1 MHWHGL
7 TMATAPFSDGTPQAA
22 QWPIPPG
29 HFFDYQLFVPFG
41 MSGTYF
47 YHSHVGFQATSA
59 TGPLII
65 ENAYEKP
72 HHYDDDR
79 FIFIQDVFP
88 DTDEF
93 IEKALLAVPM
103 EYERAQEMVLI
114 NGKGGGITSPGPSC
128 NDSLT
133 IIDVQPGKT
142 YRMRVIGATALSI
155 NMFAIEGHEN
165 LEVIEADGPKKQYY
179 YIQLESREFG
189 GLTRSFAVLNFGPP
203 ATEDDK
209 VYPPDTPP
217 LTLPPT
223 DPYWLEYTLRP
234 FNNTAYPMASLN
246 GQHFPT
252 ADEVTRRVNITSHL
266 DIINGGLL
274 YTINGWTWNEGLVHD
289 PYLVE
294 LYKNGGDNWPSMVR
308 ALKHDGLDPE
318 AHAFPAVVGEVL
330 EIVVQGTGSDGG
342 GTETHPWH
350 AHGAH
355 YWDLGAGEGVYD
367 REANEAKWQNS
378 GAHPIKRE

>member
-1 MHWHGL
+1 
-7 TMATAPFSDGTPQAA
+7 
-22 QWPIPPG
+22 
-29 HFFDYQLFVPFG
+29 
-41 MSGTYF
+41 
-47 YHSHVGFQATSA
+47 
-59 TGPLII
+59 
-65 ENAYEKP
+65 
-72 HHYDDDR
+72 
-79 FIFIQDVFP
+79 
-88 DTDEF
+88 
-93 IEKALLAVPM
+93 
-103 EYERAQEMVLI
+103 
-114 NGKGGGITSPGPSC
+114 
-128 NDSLT
+128 
-133 IIDVQPGKT
+133 
-142 YRMRVIGATALSI
+142 
-155 NMFAIEGHEN
+155 
-165 LEVIEADGPKKQYY
+165 
-179 YIQLESREFG
+179 
-189 GLTRSFAVLNFGPP
+189 
-203 ATEDDK
+203 
-209 VYPPDTPP
+209 
-217 LTLPPT
+217 
-223 DPYWLEYTLRP
+223 
-234 FNNTAYPMASLN
+234 MASLN

-274 YTINGWTWNEGLVHD
+274 YKINGWTWNEGLVHD